1 MSASQTISPPAP
13 AWEVAKATVQL
24 DVADAVWF
32 ARALLA
38 GSSTDDVTP
47 VICASQIT
55 VSKGRIE
62 GTSTDRYRVHSVFIE
77 DEQIKGDS
85 KFLIP
90 AGALQWI
97 VKNATYFGRA
107 GSFDGPTLTITVKP
121 GAPAGTVELAIR
133 RAVDT
138 RVISYTDE
146 LVKGNFPPV
155 YRLFDVAEK
164 AEVTP
169 DRETAINLDFLS
181 KARNIAR
188 DRHEPAALKYTA
200 TDNPNKPGPLLVSFR
215 SGRALIQP
223 NFKAQVVR

>member
-13 AWEVAKATVQL
+13 APEVAKATIEL
-24 DVADAVWF
+24 DVTDAVWF

-38 GSSTDDVTP
+38 GASTDDVTP

-55 VSKGRIE
+55 ITRGRVE
-62 GTSTDRYRVHSVFIE
+62 GTSTDRYRVHTVFIE
-77 DEQIKGDS
+77 DDSIKGDS

-107 GSFDGPTLTITVKP
+107 GSFDGPKLTIAVMP
-121 GAPAGTVELAIR
+121 GAPVGAVELTMR
-133 RAVDT
+133 RAVDS

-155 YRLFDVAEK
+155 YRLFDAAEK

-169 DRETAINLDFLS
+169 DRETAINLEFLS

-200 TDNPNKPGPLLVSFR
+200 TDNSNKPGPLLVSFR

-223 NFKAQVVR
+223 NLKAQVAR